1 MAYHRADDRQR
12 GIGGA
17 GAFLA
22 QMSDTDLLRFLRRLP
37 MVAGMEDGTV
47 TVSDLV
53 YEMRLWGYV
62 KSAWAQVNGQPGVPG
77 RIKHVIGRLCARGAP
92 VLERDT
98 GERRR
103 LPRENQPPVVPRS
116 LHVRRACPDS
126 GRMCLDL
133 RIPIPGTQRS
143 WLNIVRLDSTES
155 FIGRH
160 RLFRTAKQDEKE
172 VGWASSSVTHGS
184 AAGRSR
190 WTSRSKPWSVPE

>member
-53 YEMRLWGYV
+53 YEMRLWRYV

-77 RIKHVIGRLCARGAP
+77 RIKQISDVYALA
-92 VLERDT
+92 ERQFERET

-103 LPRENQPPVVPRS
+103 LPREINLPS
-116 LHVRRACPDS
+116 FLE
-126 GRMCLDL
+126 LY
-133 RIPIPGTQRS
+133 T
-143 WLNIVRLDSTES
+143 TE
-155 FIGRH
+155 G
-160 RLFRTAKQDEKE
+160 L
-172 VGWASSSVTHGS
+172 
-184 AAGRSR
+184 
-190 WTSRSKPWSVPE
+190 P